1 MRWLILLTLGALPA
15 PCQHTLYTCMA
26 VTREYVVGAKLLP
39 SGLFQRL
46 PSGEWRHA
54 GYSHPFMFSM
64 DYDGTDPSVLYL
76 AAGNG
81 LIRASSH
88 GDTWKIL
95 TGSDVTEIRDVAV
108 DRNAPGTL
116 YFAYTRG
123 LRVTRD
129 GGDTWQELTANLP
142 RKFMETIRIDRGKS
156 SRLLAGGESGILAS
170 EDGGQTWKLAG
181 AAGLQILKVE
191 QSPHDACSWLAG
203 TQGGGLFASTDCG
216 QTFENAG
223 RTGVG
228 VNIYDI
234 AFDPTNPSRIA
245 LATGRTGILVSGDG
259 GKIWTQRN
267 NGLPR
272 PDVWSAAFDP
282 DKPGR
287 LYASVHEEAVY
298 VSDNAGVSW
307 TKSGLEG
314 SAAYRLRFVPEKKPR

>member
-1 MRWLILLTLGALPA
+1 MRWLILLALAAGPA
-15 PCQHTLYTCMA
+15 PGQHTLYTCMA

-46 PSGEWRHA
+46 SNGEWRHA
-54 GYSHPFMFSM
+54 GYNHPFTFSM
-64 DYDGTDPSVLYL
+64 DYDTADPSILYL

-81 LIRASSH
+81 LIRASNH

-116 YFAYTRG
+116 YFAYSHG

-129 GGDTWQELTANLP
+129 GGETWRELVAGLP
-142 RKFMETIRIDRGKS
+142 RKFMETIRIDRRKPG
-156 SRLLAGGESGILAS
+156 RLLAGGESGILAS
-170 EDGGQTWKLAG
+170 DDDGQTWKLAG
-181 AAGLQILKVE
+181 AAGLQILRIE
-191 QSPHDACSWLAG
+191 QSPHDACFWLAG
-203 TQGGGLFASTDCG
+203 TQAGGLFASTDCG

-228 VNIYDI
+228 ANIYDI

-245 LATGRTGILVSGDG
+245 LATGRTGILVSEDG
-259 GKIWTQRN
+259 GKTWNPRN
-267 NGLPR
+267 AGLPR

-287 LYASVHEEAVY
+287 LYASVHEEALY
-298 VSDNAGVSW
+298 VSENAGLLW

-314 SAAYRLRFVPEKKPR
+314 SAAYRLRFVPEKKSR